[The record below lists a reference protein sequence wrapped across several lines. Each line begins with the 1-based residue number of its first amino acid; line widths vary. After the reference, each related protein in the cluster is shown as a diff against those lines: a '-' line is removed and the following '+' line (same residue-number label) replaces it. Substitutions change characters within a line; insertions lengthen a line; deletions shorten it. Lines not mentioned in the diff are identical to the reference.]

1 MEVLNTTKGTLLA
14 DKAIFAETL
23 WKRLVGLLG
32 REGLGE
38 GEALVI
44 RSCSAIHTFFMRFPI
59 DVIFLDR
66 ASRVRKV
73 IRGMRPFRLSS
84 LVFGAREAVEL
95 PLGVIATTH
104 TEVGD
109 IIEIRP

>member
-32 REGLGE
+32 REGLGD

-44 RSCSAIHTFFMRFPI
+44 MPCSAIHTFFMRFPI

-73 IRGMRPFRLSS
+73 ICGMQPFRLSR

-95 PLGVIATTH
+95 PLGVVSTTH
-104 TEVGD
+104 TEVDD
-109 IIEIRP
+109 IIEICP